1 MRRLIEISDIDI
13 DTDIAGHSRIYVICG
28 LGDGRREWQMKEGER
43 EWLKWWVHVFGE
55 RVWWYTMIDAGHELG
70 GGA

>member
-43 EWLKWWVHVFGE
+43 EWFKVVGACVWREGAVVHND
-55 RVWWYTMIDAGHELG
+55 RCRA
-70 GGA
+70 